1 MIVLRESDFRAEP
14 WKNGGGVTREIHRQP
29 ADPAE
34 FDWRLSLAT
43 IDAPGPFSAFD
54 GYDRTLVL
62 VRGAGV
68 ELTFAGHGRAKL
80 SSPGQIVSF
89 DGAWQT
95 GCALLDGRSTDLN
108 LIVST
113 RRAESASRCIP
124 VAATELIETAQW
136 SETFVC
142 CISGGIQLTNSAGAV
157 DELTAADVARCAPAD
172 GVLMCQSRGPAA
184 AQVFVAGVR
193 LR

>member
-1 MIVLRESDFRAEP
+1 
-14 WKNGGGVTREIHRQP
+14 
-29 ADPAE
+29 
-34 FDWRLSLAT
+34 
-43 IDAPGPFSAFD
+43 
-54 GYDRTLVL
+54 VL

-80 SSPGQIVSF
+80 SAPGQMVSF

-95 GCALLDGRSTDLN
+95 DCTLLDGRSTDLN

-113 RRAESASRCIP
+113 QRAESASRCLR
-124 VAATELIETAQW
+124 AAGTESIETAHW

-142 CISGGIQLTNSAGAV
+142 CISGGIQLANSAGAV
-157 DELTAADVARCAPAD
+157 DELTVADVARCGPAD
-172 GVLMCQSRGPAA
+172 GVLMCQSRGPVA